1 MKRLMKMIMGAAP
14 SARALVSLLAVA
26 MPFGLSGTARA
37 DAESQVCGPQT
48 LLGSYVFTARG
59 FNIVS
64 GVAQPKAIVEGI
76 DFNGDGT
83 LSVPFATVS
92 INGVIIVTPPGGVGT
107 YTVETTC
114 QGTLTF
120 TNGPTYN
127 VFVSPNGKQVSMIQT
142 TANTVFQGTATRV
155 SR

>member
-1 MKRLMKMIMGAAP
+1 MKTIMGAAP

-26 MPFGLSGTARA
+26 MPFGISGTARA
-37 DAESQVCGPQT
+37 DGESQVCGPQT
-48 LLGSYVFTARG
+48 LQGSYVFTARG

-83 LSVPFATVS
+83 LSVPFATLSV
-92 INGVIIVTPPGGVGT
+92 NGVIIVTPPGGVGT
-107 YTVETTC
+107 YTVETNC

-127 VFVSPNGKQVSMIQT
+127 IYVPPNGRQVSMIQT
-142 TANTVFQGTATRV
+142 TANTVFQGTASKA

>member
-1 MKRLMKMIMGAAP
+1 MKTTTGAAL

-26 MPFGLSGTARA
+26 VAFGISGTARA
-37 DAESQVCGPQT
+37 DDESRVCGPQT

-59 FNIVS
+59 FNIVG

-107 YTVETTC
+107 YTVETSC

-127 VFVSPNGKQVSMIQT
+127 LFVSSNGKRVAMIQT
-142 TANTVFQGTATRV
+142 TATTVFQGTASRV

>member
-1 MKRLMKMIMGAAP
+1 MK
-14 SARALVSLLAVA
+14 ALIKTMTVMAIA
-26 MPFGLSGTARA
+26 FGISGTARA
-37 DAESQVCGPQT
+37 GGESQECGPQT
-48 LLGSYVFTARG
+48 LHGSYVFTARG

-83 LSVPFATVS
+83 LSVPFATLSV
-92 INGVIIVTPPGGVGT
+92 NGVIIVTPPGGVGT

>member
-1 MKRLMKMIMGAAP
+1 MKRLMKTIMGAAP

-26 MPFGLSGTARA
+26 MPFGISGTAL
-37 DAESQVCGPQT
+37 AEGEQVCGPQT
-48 LLGSYVFTARG
+48 LQGSYVFTAQG

-83 LSVPFATVS
+83 LSVPFATLSV
-92 INGVIIVTPPGGVGT
+92 NGVIIVTPPGGVGT
-107 YTVETTC
+107 YTVETNC

-127 VFVSPNGKQVSMIQT
+127 IFASSNGRQVSMIQT
-142 TANTVFQGTATRV
+142 TANTVFQGTASKA

>member
-1 MKRLMKMIMGAAP
+1 MKRLMQTIMGAAP
-14 SARALVSLLAVA
+14 SARTLVSLLAVA
-26 MPFGLSGTARA
+26 MPFGISGTARA
-37 DAESQVCGPQT
+37 DGESHVCGPQT
-48 LLGSYVFTARG
+48 LVGSYVFTARG

-92 INGVIIVTPPGGVGT
+92 INGVIIQVPPGGVGT
-107 YTVETTC
+107 YTVETSC

-120 TNGPTYN
+120 TGGASYDL
-127 VFVSPNGKQVSMIQT
+127 FVSSNGKQLSMIQT
-142 TANTVFQGTATRV
+142 TANTVFQGTASRV